1 MGSGELVC
9 MAGSLR
15 SGGWVEH
22 CKSTIV
28 KKKKKRLRGSFRL
41 PLVE

>member
-9 MAGSLR
+9 MAGSLL

-28 KKKKKRLRGSFRL
+28 KKKKKDCGVVSDY
-41 PLVE
+41 PW

>member
-28 KKKKKRLRGSFRL
+28 KKKKKDCGVVSDY
-41 PLVE
+41 PW